1 MFIFIFILS
10 ESVRCHC
17 HSYSHYYCCC
27 LSNHLFFFTN
37 FSPSPSPSP
46 SLFLSAIK
54 SQLFPHIRS
63 SLPLQ
68 ALTAG
73 KYLNVV
79 RGCVGELER
88 NKSGLNSGRSKGK
101 KYISTICFMFYSLCS
116 RLHTAT
122 IGSFFY
128 CTLIDCFAG
137 CHICLF

>member
-1 MFIFIFILS
+1 MILFNLIPDTGSKVQDFLSFVLFMFILIFILS

-37 FSPSPSPSP
+37 FSLSLSLSPSPSP

-54 SQLFPHIRS
+54 SQLLPHIPS

-88 NKSGLNSGRSKGK
+88 NKSGLNSGRSKW
-101 KYISTICFMFYSLCS
+101 ME
-116 RLHTAT
+116 
-122 IGSFFY
+122 
-128 CTLIDCFAG
+128 
-137 CHICLF
+137 